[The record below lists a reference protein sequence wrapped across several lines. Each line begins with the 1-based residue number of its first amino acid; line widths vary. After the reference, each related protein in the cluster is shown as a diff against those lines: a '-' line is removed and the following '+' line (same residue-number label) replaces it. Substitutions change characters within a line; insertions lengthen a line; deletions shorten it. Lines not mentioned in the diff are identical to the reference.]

1 MSENYFNAI
10 QALGCETQVIEDR
23 AKCKRN
29 CCAGDNCMAFFE
41 KQFRRSSMV
50 DGIEDDRLRAIAEAE
65 RDGSVVVLPCKVG
78 DTVVL
83 PVAVGT
89 PVYVYFG
96 IPNVSPIDGGIFEYI
111 GEQIEEH
118 EFEMDMLDCWGKNI
132 FATRAEAAA
141 ALASAGKGE

>member
-1 MSENYFNAI
+1 MITSDTIRLYDDEDFSEDYPTSRVLEAVAYTF
-10 QALGCETQVIEDR
+10 
-23 AKCKRN
+23 
-29 CCAGDNCMAFFE
+29 
-41 KQFRRSSMV
+41 
-50 DGIEDDRLRAIAEAE
+50 GIDSDRLRAIAEAE
-65 RDGSVVVLPCKVG
+65 RDGRV
-78 DTVVL
+78 VVL